1 MNEPQVLPQG
11 ARDGKSSPATD
22 ATNGGEETDRTPPS
36 SVSLRYHPWAKERKY
51 GEMARFKPEMTEGR
65 CCLPSGST
73 GNLNRR
79 KVLFFRSYIFAE
91 PSYLALKEISSVTLT
106 PVLSKLQT
114 PPKQKSFLYLPT
126 ESH

>member
-51 GEMARFKPEMTEGR
+51 GEMARFKP
-65 CCLPSGST
+65 
-73 GNLNRR
+73 
-79 KVLFFRSYIFAE
+79 
-91 PSYLALKEISSVTLT
+91 
-106 PVLSKLQT
+106 
-114 PPKQKSFLYLPT
+114 
-126 ESH
+126 